1 MGQAQVYQYKVSALS
16 TVLASAQVLFMAFMD
31 RLQHSSSIYTIHT
44 HRFNINLRRGT
55 PLSPLRTSARF
66 SSCVTPFVCSIQPCA
81 HVCVVCACVC
91 VCVLNGIAILV
102 LPLALTLRFAALLL
116 CVVAAL
122 LLQAS
127 SFVVTSGPRDG
138 SINFCPDIQ
147 RFLPSE
153 CHPNSDCSQITC
165 DVDIGP

>member
-1 MGQAQVYQYKVSALS
+1 MYVW
-16 TVLASAQVLFMAFMD
+16 
-31 RLQHSSSIYTIHT
+31 
-44 HRFNINLRRGT
+44 
-55 PLSPLRTSARF
+55 
-66 SSCVTPFVCSIQPCA
+66 CVR
-81 HVCVVCACVC
+81 VC